1 MSTPKHTPGP
11 WQVNLTRVDHA
22 IVRWHIASEKH
33 GSAFPICEH
42 VIESEPAGTEQ
53 LANAMLIAA
62 APDLLAAVAEF
73 LAAFGPGQPLPA
85 CRREALR
92 MGIAAVERATAK

>member
-22 IVRWHIASEKH
+22 IFRWHIASEKN

-42 VIESEPAGTEQ
+42 VIESEPTGAEQ
-53 LANAMLIAA
+53 LANARLIAA
-62 APDLLAAVAEF
+62 APDLLAAVEE
-73 LAAFGPGQPLPA
+73 LVAAFGPGQPLPA
-85 CRREALR
+85 SRREAMR
-92 MGIAAVERATAK
+92 MGIAAIKRATAK